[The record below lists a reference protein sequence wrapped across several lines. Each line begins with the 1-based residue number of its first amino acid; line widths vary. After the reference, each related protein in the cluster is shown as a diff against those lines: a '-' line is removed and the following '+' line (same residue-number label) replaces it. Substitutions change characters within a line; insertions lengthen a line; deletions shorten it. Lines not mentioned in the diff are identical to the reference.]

1 MYCVN
6 CGVKLADSERV
17 CPLCGT
23 KAYHPDIKQPEAEG
37 PYPTDKALPETVN
50 PKGIL
55 FVLTV
60 IFAQPIFI
68 TLFCDLHFN
77 AAVTWSGYAAGG
89 VLLGYILFV
98 LPFWFKRPN
107 PVIFA
112 PVDFAAS
119 ALYMLYVDLAT
130 GGGWYLTFALP
141 ITAYFALLVTTY
153 VTLTRYVKRG
163 ILYIIGGT
171 WIGLG
176 VFFPLIEILIGV
188 TFLDKISIVWSPY
201 PCSVCVIFGLMFI
214 VIAIVRPLKES
225 LRKRFFL

>member
-68 TLFCDLHFN
+68 TLFCDLQFN

-141 ITAYFALLVTTY
+141 ITVYFALLVTTY

-214 VIAIVRPLKES
+214 VIAIVKPLKES
-225 LRKRFFL
+225 LRKRFFI

>member
-6 CGVKLADSERV
+6 CGVRLADSEKV
-17 CPLCGT
+17 CPLCGVS
-23 KAYHPDIKQPEAEG
+23 AYHPEIKPGEAEG
-37 PYPTDKALPETVN
+37 PYPTDKAVPEVFN

-55 FVLTV
+55 FILTV
-60 IFAQPIFI
+60 IFLQPIFI
-68 TLFCDLHFN
+68 TVFCDLQFN
-77 AAVTWSGYAAGG
+77 GAITWSGFASGG

-98 LPFWFKRPN
+98 LPFWFKHPN
-107 PVIFA
+107 PVIFT

-119 ALYMLYVDLAT
+119 AIYMLYVNFAT
-130 GGGWYLTFALP
+130 DGNWFLTFALP
-141 ITAYFALLVTTY
+141 LTGYFAILITNY

-163 ILYIIGGT
+163 LLYIIGGT

-188 TFLDKISIVWSPY
+188 TFLDNISIVWSPY

-214 VIAIVRPLKES
+214 VIAIVKPLKES

>member
-6 CGVKLADSERV
+6 CGVKLADSERT

-23 KAYHPDIKQPEAEG
+23 KAYHPDINPNFTDG
-37 PYPTDKALPETVN
+37 PYPTDKAVPEAVN

-68 TLFCDLHFN
+68 TLFCDLQFN
-77 AAVTWSGYAAGG
+77 SRITWSGYAAGG

-112 PVDFAAS
+112 PVDFAAA
-119 ALYMLYVDLAT
+119 ALYMLYINFAT
-130 GGGWYLTFALP
+130 GGDWYLTFALP
-141 ITAYFALLVTTY
+141 TTVYFALLVTTY

-176 VFFPLIEILIGV
+176 VFFPIIELLIGL
-188 TFLDKISIVWSPY
+188 TFLDKISFIWSPY
-201 PCSVCVIFGLMFI
+201 PGSVCVIFGLMFI
-214 VIAIVRPLKES
+214 VIAICKPLKES
-225 LRKRFFL
+225 LKKRFFI